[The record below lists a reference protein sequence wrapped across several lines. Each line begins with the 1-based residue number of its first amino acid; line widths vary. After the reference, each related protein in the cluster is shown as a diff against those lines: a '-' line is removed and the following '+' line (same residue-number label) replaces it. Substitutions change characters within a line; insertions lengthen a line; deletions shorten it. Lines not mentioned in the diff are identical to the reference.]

1 MTSFIA
7 FSGSTRKESFNHKVA
22 VLLATQI
29 EALGESAETIS
40 LGDFDMPLYNGD
52 LEDAS
57 GLPEATIAL
66 KAKLAGAAGLIIS
79 CPEYNGFMPPVL
91 VNAIDWCT
99 RSSGASVDL
108 NCFMNKPIFIAG
120 ASPGPGGG
128 GRAANHLKTMLS
140 GIGSYVSPF
149 PLTVP
154 TAFNAFDETGRF
166 LDESMNDRAAKMMA
180 GFVQFSQKLGNSIN

>member
-1 MTSFIA
+1 MTSFVA
-7 FSGSTRKESFNHKVA
+7 FSGSTRQDSFNQKVA
-22 VLLATQI
+22 TLLATQI
-29 EALGESAETIS
+29 EALGESVETIN

-52 LEDAS
+52 LESES
-57 GLPEATIAL
+57 GLPEAAIRL
-66 KAKLAGAAGLIIS
+66 KVKLADAGGLIIA

-91 VNAIDWCT
+91 INAIDWCT
-99 RSSGASVDL
+99 RSSRASVDL

-140 GIGSYVSPF
+140 GIGAYVSPF

-154 TAFNAFDETGRF
+154 AAFNAFDETGRF
-166 LDESMNDRAAKMMA
+166 SDESMNERAANMMI
-180 GFVQFSQKLGNSIN
+180 GFVQFSQKLIA

>member
-1 MTSFIA
+1 MGSFIA
-7 FSGSTRKESFNHKVA
+7 FSGSTRKSSFNQKVA
-22 VLLATQI
+22 ALLAVQI
-29 EALGESAETIS
+29 EALGESAETIN

-91 VNAIDWCT
+91 INAIDWCT
-99 RSSGASVDL
+99 RSPDASVDL

-154 TAFNAFDETGRF
+154 AAFNAFDETGRF
-166 LDESMNDRAAKMMA
+166 SDESMNNRAAKMMA
-180 GFVQFSQKLGNSIN
+180 GFVKFSQKLSD

>member
-1 MTSFIA
+1 MTSFVA
-7 FSGSTRKESFNHKVA
+7 FSGSTRQDSFNQKVA
-22 VLLATQI
+22 ALLATQI

-40 LGDFDMPLYNGD
+40 LGDFDMPLYDGD
-52 LEDAS
+52 LEAAS
-57 GLPEATIAL
+57 GLPEATIRL
-66 KAKLAGAAGLIIS
+66 KAKLASADGLIIA

-99 RSSGASVDL
+99 RSADASVDL

-140 GIGSYVSPF
+140 GIGAYVSPF

-154 TAFNAFDETGRF
+154 AAYGAFDDTGRF
-166 LDESMNDRAAKMMA
+166 SDQGMNDRAAHMMA
-180 GFVQFSQKLGNSIN
+180 GFVQFSQKLT